1 MDGTDAPKASLE
13 NLPWPEAARRLAK
26 DPRLILPV
34 GALEQHGPHLPLGTN
49 TRIAEA
55 VASRLSDALNIVRA
69 PTFPYGVNLPGSD
82 RFPGTAG
89 LRRKTLHRALNDL
102 LADWEDHGVTEFV
115 VLTAHRSERHL
126 DALLLALSAASRT
139 TVFDLFAID
148 VADLLTSDQ
157 GPAHAGELETSLMLH
172 VAPELVVR
180 DAIEDAPA
188 DPATLKRYDQG
199 RITTPP
205 VRTRGV
211 VGRASAATA
220 EKGAAVMRRWLETLV
235 SALRR

>member
-1 MDGTDAPKASLE
+1 MDGTPQRPVSLDT
-13 NLPWPEAARRLAK
+13 LPWPEAARRLAR

-55 VASRLSDALNIVRA
+55 VAGHLSSALDVVVA
-69 PTFPYGVNLPGSD
+69 PTVPYGVNLPGSD

-148 VADLLTSDQ
+148 VADLLTTDR

-172 VAPELVVR
+172 VAPDLVLR
-180 DAIEDAPA
+180 DAVEDAPA

-205 VRTRGV
+205 VRTRGI
-211 VGRASAATA
+211 VGHPSGATA
-220 EKGAAVMRRWLETLV
+220 ETGAAVLRRWLETLV
-235 SALRR
+235 AALRR